1 MRSEILTG
9 MATRRVNGAR
19 KELIRRASRCQKV
32 LGTIEDQNSP
42 EAAALRGKIRA
53 YTEAADL
60 VQRVDKGNKL
70 SQWRSNKLDREMG
83 LL

>member
-19 KELIRRASRCQKV
+19 NELLRRASRCQKV
-32 LGTIEDQNSP
+32 LGTVMDQDSP

-60 VQRVDKGNKL
+60 LKKVDQGNKM
-70 SQWRSNKLDREMG
+70 SKWRSNKLDREMG

>member
-19 KELIRRASRCQKV
+19 KELLRRAARCQKV
-32 LGTIEDQNSP
+32 LTTVENQNSP

-53 YTEAADL
+53 YTEGADL
-60 VQRVDKGNKL
+60 LKRVDHGNKM